1 MITIAHRLGTG
12 ACSSRL
18 CSLPWS
24 QRRVAFELHEKR
36 GGIYGND
43 LQIFGTHGH
52 DRYSAGNRSAPVA
65 LRQATQSRHDRRS
78 AEQLLALF
86 IAMDL
91 FDLVQW
97 PAMAI
102 TVGAAAMVHQNAP
115 GRGTKDSGC
124 LYLATF
130 FGHFGLSMIALT
142 PWYCSRFAWP
152 H

>member
-1 MITIAHRLGTG
+1 M
-12 ACSSRL
+12 
-18 CSLPWS
+18 
-24 QRRVAFELHEKR
+24 AFELHEKR

-102 TVGAAAMVHQNAP
+102 TVGAAAMVASKRTWKRNEGFWLFVLSNVLWTFWAVHDRAYALVLLQVCLAALNVRGIYNNRSSAP
-115 GRGTKDSGC
+115 K
-124 LYLATF
+124 
-130 FGHFGLSMIALT
+130 
-142 PWYCSRFAWP
+142 
-152 H
+152 